1 MRHRTVVQSYT
12 DNWKSNNLIL
22 GEGPTSGINDSTGE
36 AEEKLVLASVKQI
49 QKFTKVY
56 STIVMWVTC
65 T

>member
-36 AEEKLVLASVKQI
+36 VEEKLVFASVKQI

>member
-22 GEGPTSGINDSTGE
+22 GEGTTSGINDSTGE

>member
-12 DNWKSNNLIL
+12 DNRKSNNLVL
-22 GEGPTSGINDSTGE
+22 GEGPTSGIHDSTGE

-56 STIVMWVTC
+56 STIVMRVTC